1 MAVPLRIAPPSAAAT
16 SSPGE
21 DEALVEG
28 RMSPVVGLVVCLVV
42 VVVVGRGRTVVIG
55 CVVRTSMPLIRSLV
69 AAVSIVVVVD

>member
-16 SSPGE
+16 SSPGA
-21 DEALVEG
+21 DEALVED
-28 RMSPVVGLVVCLVV
+28 RMNPVVVLVVCLV

>member
-1 MAVPLRIAPPSAAAT
+1 MAVLLRIVPPSAAAT
-16 SSPGE
+16 SSPGA

-28 RMSPVVGLVVCLVV
+28 RMSPVVVCLVVVV

-55 CVVRTSMPLIRSLV
+55 CVVRTSTPLIRSLV